1 MPIAD
6 SPTVF
11 SVPLAVLLIPFG
23 FFAILYLV
31 YTFFNLYHLVRYGIA
46 NMKLNILIGFYSL
59 GSFLIMAA
67 VIIMLAQY
75 DWSQSISLTDIIDL
89 FNQPL
94 TPTTL

>member
-6 SPTVF
+6 NPTAF
-11 SVPLAVLLIPFG
+11 SISLAVLLIPFG

-31 YTFFNLYHLVRYGIA
+31 YTFFNLYHLVRYGVA

-59 GSFLIMAA
+59 GSFIILAGVA
-67 VIIMLAQY
+67 IMLTQY
-75 DWSQSISLTDIIDL
+75 DWSQSITLSELINL